1 MLCGVCVCVFCVF
14 FHFTCSIEMK
24 KIRWFMVCDYQ
35 FLPFSTLSWHR
46 IQNIFVHFVLFN
58 ENCNA
63 NVVNHKLHNNNNLFH
78 RTDHIHGIN
87 KNLHSR
93 NTTRFFGVSI
103 VLQKKICTWNKNR
116 KYVVNTNWPLFCL
129 LFEHSVGIASKYLVK
144 IIINWHDTLGVLF

>member
-1 MLCGVCVCVFCVF
+1 MSITYSQRINVVWCVCVCVFCVF

-103 VLQKKICTWNKNR
+103 VLQKKYALEIKTENM
-116 KYVVNTNWPLFCL
+116 L
-129 LFEHSVGIASKYLVK
+129 LTRIGHFFACFLS
-144 IIINWHDTLGVLF
+144 TLLESQANIW